1 MVYLKKNILTAF
13 FYLNRP
19 GNFSSHA
26 RSCLELL
33 IDVLT
38 HLNDRSSLLFVT
50 QQLKS
55 KVDPSRF
62 ILRVPYMHLYIK
74 VLIVVNFFSHNMEA
88 IKCNV
93 YILRQYMRESERQTL
108 YVKVSVSIYFFNVNI
123 FLLMQV

>member
-1 MVYLKKNILTAF
+1 MVYIITICIFNGLFEENITAF

-62 ILRVPYMHLYIK
+62 ILHVPYMHLYIK
-74 VLIVVNFFSHNMEA
+74 VLIVVNFFLT
-88 IKCNV
+88 IWK
-93 YILRQYMRESERQTL
+93 L
-108 YVKVSVSIYFFNVNI
+108 
-123 FLLMQV
+123 